1 MSRYEESKLTDMD
14 IRLEKMEKQVRDLKA
29 ADNEEIKAVEVEEI
43 IFDREKSK
51 IGVMKVNNLL
61 KSGFQIFRQF
71 QTESGLVI
79 ELGKWGRKQH

>member
-1 MSRYEESKLTDMD
+1 MNRYEESKMTELD

-29 ADNEEIKAVEVEEI
+29 ADNEEIKAVEIEEI
-43 IFDREKSK
+43 IFDREKCK

-61 KSGFQIFRQF
+61 KNGYHIFRQF

-79 ELGKWGRKQH
+79 ELGRWGCKQS